1 MKKIRTKL
9 ISMVLINMLLIAAI
23 VGGTAVFFIYS
34 SNMGRLDQLESKM
47 RANYDLNIKSQVE
60 IVVSELDGIQN
71 QISNKTI
78 TLSEGKKIA
87 ADVIRSAKY
96 GESGYFWA
104 DTTEGINVVLL
115 GNKEVEG
122 KSRIDLEDKKGHM
135 IIQEFIKVAKSDGEG
150 FYDYYFPRP
159 GEEEPLPKRAFVKYY
174 QPFDWVIGT
183 GNYVDDI
190 DAFILQER
198 EIVNKDINRVL
209 LLLGGFI
216 VIGLGIGFIVSFI
229 TSNSISKPILSLAEL
244 VDRTSNLNIKNDDGY
259 DHLIN
264 YKDERGIIAQS
275 IANLRAVL
283 RDLIKEMN
291 ADSIQLTGAYN
302 ELNSIVTQGREGI
315 EAVTQTV
322 ADFARGATE
331 QAEDAQIAASNM
343 GSLANEINQSVK
355 SAEQLRSYTSEV
367 SENNA
372 TGVKLIKE
380 LDEKFKGTKEAN
392 ASLNENVGTL
402 TVKSSS
408 IVQITNTIQ
417 QIAEQTNLLALN
429 AAIEA
434 ARAGEAGR
442 GFAVVADEIR
452 KLAEETSK
460 STLQI
465 DQIIQEILGEIDETE
480 TNMKHANQAIEIS
493 GEVLQKVQFSFDAIE
508 KSMVDTIHQLD
519 TITTSVQNVDQ
530 NKDKAIES
538 IDGISAVTEENAA
551 ASEEIYATMDTQAEL
566 MRNIQENATDVG
578 KIANTLTEIIQRFT
592 V

>member
-34 SNMGRLDQLESKM
+34 SNMSRLNQLESKL
-47 RANYDLNIKSQVE
+47 RENYDMNIKSQVE
-60 IVVSELDGIQN
+60 IIVSELDGIQN
-71 QISNKTI
+71 QISEKTI
-78 TLSEGKKIA
+78 TLAEGEKIA
-87 ADVIRSAKY
+87 ADVIRNAKY
-96 GESGYFWA
+96 GENGYFWA
-104 DTTEGINVVLL
+104 DTTKGINVVML
-115 GNKEVEG
+115 GNKEIEG
-122 KSRIDLEDKKGHM
+122 ISRLDLEDKLGVKIVQEM
-135 IIQEFIKVAKSDGEG
+135 IQIAKSDGEG

-159 GEEEPLPKRAFVKYY
+159 GETEALPKRAFIKFYE
-174 QPFDWVIGT
+174 PFDWVIGT
-183 GNYVDDI
+183 GNYIDDI
-190 DAFILQER
+190 DAFVVKEK
-198 EIVNKDINRVL
+198 EVVTKDINRVI
-209 LLLGGFI
+209 LLLGIFI
-216 VIGLGIGFIVSFI
+216 VIGLGVGFVVSFI

-244 VDRTSNLNIKNDDGY
+244 VDKTANLNIKDDAGY
-259 DHLIN
+259 DHLIA
-264 YKDERGIIAQS
+264 YKDERGIIARS
-275 IANLRAVL
+275 IANLRGVL

-315 EAVTQTV
+315 DAVTQTV
-322 ADFARGATE
+322 ADFAKGATE
-331 QAEDAQIAASNM
+331 QAEDAQKAASNM
-343 GSLANEINQSVK
+343 NSLANEINQSVK
-355 SAEQLRSYTSEV
+355 SAEQLRSYTGEV
-367 SENNA
+367 TENNA
-372 TGVKLIKE
+372 SGVKLIKE
-380 LDEKFKGTKEAN
+380 LDEKFKGTKDAN

-480 TNMKHANQAIEIS
+480 INMKHANQAVEIS
-493 GEVLQKVQFSFDAIE
+493 GEVLQKVQSSFDAIE
-508 KSMVDTIHQLD
+508 KSMVNTIDQLD
-519 TITTSVQNVDQ
+519 NITTSVQNVDQ

-566 MRNIQENATDVG
+566 MRHIQDNASDVG
-578 KIANTLTEIIQRFT
+578 KIANTLTEIINRFK